1 MIGRAIVALLAGGL
15 LATQVIRNA
24 AVESFGARKPEI
36 LARFWPSHPTSEIAS
51 AMTEIARASRDRRP
65 VPKNA
70 FALMSEAAAREPLAT
85 EPYLVRGVQ
94 AELAGD
100 GTLAQ
105 HAFQAAQWRDPR
117 SLPAAYFLADRYFR
131 TGDVVQGLTEV
142 AALARLAPN
151 GNVTVAPYLA
161 AYSGNP
167 ANWPALRTLF
177 RANPG
182 LAQSALLAM
191 ASNLATVPA
200 VMALADPHQKTQDA
214 HWIPALINTLVAGG
228 QYIKAREVWTR
239 TVNERSRSGQ
249 LIYDASFSDKDALP
263 PFNWA
268 LTSTG
273 VGVAE
278 RQSGG
283 RLHILFYGQEDGI
296 LASELLLLPKGEYRL
311 SMQLRGDAARAR
323 LLNWSLWCDKA
334 DAPLSSVTIDAA
346 ASRGWKFT
354 VPSGCEAQWL
364 RLSGA
369 SGDLPQQADTTLTA
383 LKLERVNGNS

>member
-1 MIGRAIVALLAGGL
+1 MIGRAIVALGAAAW
-15 LATQVIRNA
+15 LATQVVRNA
-24 AVESFGARKPEI
+24 AVESFGGLKPEVS
-36 LARFWPSHPTSEIAS
+36 ARYWPSHPTSEIAS
-51 AMTEIARASRDRRP
+51 AMTEIAMASRDRRP
-65 VPKNA
+65 VPNSA
-70 FALMSEAAAREPLAT
+70 FALMSDAAPREPLAP

-100 GTLAQ
+100 GALAQ
-105 HAFQAAQWRDPR
+105 QAFQAAQWRDPR

-131 TGDVVQGLTEV
+131 IGDVVHGLAEV

-151 GNVTVAPYLA
+151 GNVTVAPYIA

-177 RANPG
+177 QANPG

-200 VMALADPHQKTQDA
+200 VMALADPHQQTKDA

-228 QYIKAREVWTR
+228 QYAKAREVWTR
-239 TVNERSRSGQ
+239 TSSQRPGGAQ
-249 LIYDASFSDKDALP
+249 LIYDASFSDKTALP

-268 LTSTG
+268 LNSSG
-273 VGVAE
+273 VGIAE
-278 RQSGG
+278 RQPGG
-283 RLHILFYGQEDGI
+283 RLHIVFYGQEDGI
-296 LASELLLLPKGEYRL
+296 LASELLLLPPGQYRL
-311 SMQLRGDAARAR
+311 SMQLLGDAARAR
-323 LLNWSLWCDKA
+323 LINWSLWCDKA
-334 DAPLSSVTIDAA
+334 DAPLASVTVDAA
-346 ASRGWKFT
+346 AAHGWQFT

-369 SGDLPQQADTTLTA
+369 SGDLPQQVDATLTG